1 MDFDKFKLSK
11 IVKQVKRKTLSFKVK
26 VLSIYTDI
34 EDEKIYE
41 DKRLEVNGNIKIVNL
56 SYTFNN
62 KYYVLKNINL
72 FISQEY

>member
-1 MDFDKFKLSK
+1 MTLK
-11 IVKQVKRKTLSFKVK
+11 IEKIR
-26 VLSIYTDI
+26 
-34 EDEKIYE
+34 DEKIYE

-72 FISQEY
+72 FI